1 MSKLVKLNCIVLVNY
16 DHIDRN
22 SYDATCITEPLT
34 KPRGVLLIVRINI
47 VTPPASE
54 HCGVVLHK

>member
-16 DHIDRN
+16 DHIDQN
-22 SYDATCITEPLT
+22 SYDAICITEPFT

-47 VTPPASE
+47 VKS
-54 HCGVVLHK
+54 GFI